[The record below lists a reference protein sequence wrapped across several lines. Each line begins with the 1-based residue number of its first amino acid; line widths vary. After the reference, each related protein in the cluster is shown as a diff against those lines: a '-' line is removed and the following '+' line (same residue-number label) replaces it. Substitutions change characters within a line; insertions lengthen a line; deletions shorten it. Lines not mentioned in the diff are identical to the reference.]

1 PKSLVDRLIQARDQ
15 QREVQA
21 LLFKPADYAAKVNA
35 DDKAIQAYYDAHQQ
49 EFSVPEQVKAEYV
62 VFSGEDMMKQ
72 IPVTPEQI

>member
-1 PKSLVDRLIQARDQ
+1 

-21 LLFKPADYAAKVNA
+21 LVFKPTDYAAKVNV

-49 EFSVPEQVKAEYV
+49 EFSVPEQVKADYV

-72 IPVTPEQI
+72 IPVTPEQIKEYYDQNAARFKT